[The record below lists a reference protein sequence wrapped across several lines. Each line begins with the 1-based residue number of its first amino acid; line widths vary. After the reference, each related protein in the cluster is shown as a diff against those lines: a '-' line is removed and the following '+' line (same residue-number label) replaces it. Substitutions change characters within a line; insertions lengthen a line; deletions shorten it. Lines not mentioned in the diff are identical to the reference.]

1 MKNNNEKIIYYIAK
15 MSNYVKIKST
25 LPQVLFIQYIDTC
38 KSVAINF
45 LRRSIYYE
53 FDK

>member
-1 MKNNNEKIIYYIAK
+1 
-15 MSNYVKIKST
+15 MSNYVKIKKHFATSAF
-25 LPQVLFIQYIDTC
+25 LIQYIDTC